1 MHVYKD
7 ACMSQ
12 YVGLVHALE
21 HTKIHIG
28 VKLTGFIKLFQL
40 LESMYPRLG
49 IYPGWSIQSLS
60 DPRSHS
66 PHLLTRETSVAG
78 LSGGEIGN
86 ENVMEW

>member
-1 MHVYKD
+1 
-7 ACMSQ
+7 MSQ
-12 YVGLVHALE
+12 CVGLVHALE

-49 IYPGWSIQSLS
+49 EYPGWSIQSLS

-66 PHLLTRETSVAG
+66 PHLLTLKYCETSVAG
-78 LSGGEIGN
+78 LSGGEIGS